1 METDL
6 RALSVTDVSAHGWI
20 ALAAWVAVMVLVAA
34 LIYAWRA
41 YQRARAH
48 AEELMQPNVAM
59 FMEPAAHDWHL
70 VELVV
75 RNFGQTPAY
84 GIRFEW
90 AHPPTVGKY
99 ENVYE
104 DRYVDIV
111 PLNLPAEIPYL
122 APSQEFRIVWDSALD
137 RRELGET
144 IASRFDGAVT
154 YSDQPTTKGSKRS
167 GRQFRSAAVLD
178 WATLHPV
185 ERLELLTTHDL
196 ARQEKQKL
204 ELLRNLLTYY
214 HYAASESREEVL
226 RSEINRVRTAADKM
240 RERLTTAK
248 VKPPTEQPAPQPP
261 RPAPPRDVP
270 FNAPPPR
277 QVPFSTGPQEVP
289 FITPPREAQFN
300 GPVPQ
305 DVVHNDTTNYD
316 DANYDDDE
324 AHTQVINGRPR
335 HRRDLG

>member
-1 METDL
+1 
-6 RALSVTDVSAHGWI
+6 
-20 ALAAWVAVMVLVAA
+20 MVLIAA
-34 LIYAWRA
+34 LVYAWRA

-59 FMEPAAHDWHL
+59 YMEPAANDWHL

-75 RNFGQTPAY
+75 KNFGQTAAY

-154 YSDQPTTKGSKRS
+154 YSDQPTTKGSKRA

-185 ERLELLTTHDL
+185 ERLQLLTTHDL

-240 RERLTTAK
+240 RERLSAAK
-248 VKPPTEQPAPQPP
+248 ANTPAADV
-261 RPAPPRDVP
+261 APPRAAE
-270 FNAPPPR
+270 FNAPLR
-277 QVPFSTGPQEVP
+277 EVRFTGPLREVP
-289 FITPPREAQFN
+289 ATGRQDNPRDPAPES
-300 GPVPQ
+300 
-305 DVVHNDTTNYD
+305 VHENSAD
-316 DANYDDDE
+316 YDDDD
-324 AHTQVINGRPR
+324 AQTQVINGRPR